1 MDRLHSPIST
11 NPNLRGKVTENNEI
25 SISILHQN
33 ICSLRHKTPELEIWL
48 NTELNQVNVLCLTE
62 HWLNC
67 QNLINTNIQNF
78 KLVSAFNRKYKTH
91 GGSCIYVKDNI
102 VTKDI
107 DCFTTFGEE
116 INFELSLSELVDFKL
131 YVGCIYRAPNGQ
143 FDIFLDKLEIMI
155 QKLLSKNKILILCG
169 DWNVD
174 MLHESSNQSD
184 LLGLLQRHNLINT
197 IQSPTRITNNSNTL
211 LDLMIINKIWYK
223 SPASVLELGLSD
235 HLAQILSITSSKPI
249 QTPTKSWRR
258 NFNKNNINKFT
269 KLLEQVRWQDVNLV
283 SEANAKFEWFISKLT
298 FLFNKAFPLRQVV
311 IKKTYHDTWITQGI
325 KNPAKM

>member
-1 MDRLHSPIST
+1 MKSLFRY
-11 NPNLRGKVTENNEI
+11 
-25 SISILHQN
+25 

-48 NTELNQVNVLCLTE
+48 NTELNQINVPCLTE

-78 KLVSAFNRKYKTH
+78 QLVSAFNRKYKTH
-91 GGSCIYVKDNI
+91 DGSCIYVKDNI

-116 INFELSLSELVDFKL
+116 INFELSLTELVDFKL

-143 FDIFLDKLEIMI
+143 FDIFLDKLEIMV

-169 DWNVD
+169 DWNAD

-197 IQSPTRITNNSNTL
+197 IQSPTRITNNLNTL
-211 LDLMIINKIWYK
+211 LDLMIINKI
-223 SPASVLELGLSD
+223 
-235 HLAQILSITSSKPI
+235 
-249 QTPTKSWRR
+249 
-258 NFNKNNINKFT
+258 
-269 KLLEQVRWQDVNLV
+269 
-283 SEANAKFEWFISKLT
+283 
-298 FLFNKAFPLRQVV
+298 
-311 IKKTYHDTWITQGI
+311 
-325 KNPAKM
+325 

>member
-1 MDRLHSPIST
+1 
-11 NPNLRGKVTENNEI
+11 
-25 SISILHQN
+25 
-33 ICSLRHKTPELEIWL
+33 
-48 NTELNQVNVLCLTE
+48 
-62 HWLNC
+62 
-67 QNLINTNIQNF
+67 
-78 KLVSAFNRKYKTH
+78 
-91 GGSCIYVKDNI
+91 
-102 VTKDI
+102 
-107 DCFTTFGEE
+107 
-116 INFELSLSELVDFKL
+116 
-131 YVGCIYRAPNGQ
+131 VGCIYRAPNGQ

-169 DWNVD
+169 DWNLD

-235 HLAQILSITSSKPI
+235 HSAQILSITSSKPI